1 MGGASGNLPHMASLL
16 ALLSSFLWGSADFYG
31 GKLAKRY
38 PSIAVTGL
46 SQSMGLLF
54 GIIAIVLTSSF
65 HAPDLSWTSYFLP
78 GIVAGIS
85 GFLGLTFFYAGLA
98 TGRMGVVSPISSL
111 GALIPLTVALINGER
126 PTTLQLLGMGIALIG
141 AFCASGPEIQSG
153 LSLKPLALA
162 LGATFGFGAALTFI
176 AMGSK
181 DSSLLTMTTM
191 RVTSV
196 SIAALI
202 ALRYR
207 SIGGIPAKTLPLLI
221 FIGVADFLA
230 NFTIGIATT
239 KGLVSITMVLGSL
252 FPIVTSVM
260 AFKFLHERL
269 HRVQYAGIV
278 FAILGISLISI

>member
-54 GIIAIVLTSSF
+54 GIIAIILTSSF
-65 HAPDLSWTSYFLP
+65 HSPNLSWSSYFLP

-126 PTTLQLLGMGIALIG
+126 PTTLQLLGMGIALLG

-162 LGATFGFGAALTFI
+162 LGATFGFGAALTFM

-202 ALRYR
+202 ALRFR

-221 FIGVADFLA
+221 FIGIADFLA
-230 NFTIGIATT
+230 NFLIGLATT

-269 HRVQYAGIV
+269 HRVQYVGIV

>member
-54 GIIAIVLTSSF
+54 GIIAIILTSSF
-65 HAPDLSWTSYFLP
+65 HSPNLSWSSYFLP

-126 PTTLQLLGMGIALIG
+126 PTTLQLLGMGIALLG

-162 LGATFGFGAALTFI
+162 LGATFGFGAALTFM

-202 ALRYR
+202 ALRFR

-221 FIGVADFLA
+221 FIGIAE
-230 NFTIGIATT
+230 IGRAH
-239 KGLVSITMVLGSL
+239 V
-252 FPIVTSVM
+252 
-260 AFKFLHERL
+260 
-269 HRVQYAGIV
+269 
-278 FAILGISLISI
+278 

>member
-54 GIIAIVLTSSF
+54 GIIAIILTSSF
-65 HAPDLSWTSYFLP
+65 HSPNLSWSSYFLP

-126 PTTLQLLGMGIALIG
+126 PTTLQLLGMGIALLG

-162 LGATFGFGAALTFI
+162 LGATFGFGAALTFM

-202 ALRYR
+202 ALRFR

-221 FIGVADFLA
+221 FIGIADFLA
-230 NFTIGIATT
+230 NFLIGLATT

-269 HRVQYAGIV
+269 HRVQYVGIV
-278 FAILGISLISI
+278 FAIIGISLISI

>member
-1 MGGASGNLPHMASLL
+1 
-16 ALLSSFLWGSADFYG
+16 
-31 GKLAKRY
+31 
-38 PSIAVTGL
+38 
-46 SQSMGLLF
+46 
-54 GIIAIVLTSSF
+54 
-65 HAPDLSWTSYFLP
+65 
-78 GIVAGIS
+78 
-85 GFLGLTFFYAGLA
+85 
-98 TGRMGVVSPISSL
+98 MGVVSPISSL

-126 PTTLQLLGMGIALIG
+126 PTTLQLLGMGIALLG

-162 LGATFGFGAALTFI
+162 LGATFGFGAALTFM

-202 ALRYR
+202 ALRFR

-221 FIGVADFLA
+221 FIGIADFLA
-230 NFTIGIATT
+230 NFLIGLATT

-269 HRVQYAGIV
+269 HRVQYVGIV

>member
-1 MGGASGNLPHMASLL
+1 MASLL

-54 GIIAIVLTSSF
+54 GIIAIILTSSF
-65 HAPDLSWTSYFLP
+65 HSPNLSWSSYFLP

-126 PTTLQLLGMGIALIG
+126 PTTLQLLGMGIALLG

-162 LGATFGFGAALTFI
+162 LGATFGFGAALTFM

-181 DSSLLTMTTM
+181 DSSLLTITTM

-202 ALRYR
+202 ALRFR

-221 FIGVADFLA
+221 FIGIADFLA
-230 NFTIGIATT
+230 NFLIGLATT

-269 HRVQYAGIV
+269 HRVQYVGIV
-278 FAILGISLISI
+278 FAIVGISLISI

>member
-54 GIIAIVLTSSF
+54 GIIAIILTSSF
-65 HAPDLSWTSYFLP
+65 HSPNLSWSSYFLP
-78 GIVAGIS
+78 GVVAGIS

-126 PTTLQLLGMGIALIG
+126 PTTLQLLGMGIALLG

-162 LGATFGFGAALTFI
+162 LGATFGFGAALTFM

-202 ALRYR
+202 ALRFR
-207 SIGGIPAKTLPLLI
+207 SKGGIPAKTLPLLI
-221 FIGVADFLA
+221 FIGIADFLA
-230 NFTIGIATT
+230 NFLIGLATT

-269 HRVQYAGIV
+269 HRVQYIGIV
-278 FAILGISLISI
+278 FAIVGISLISI

>member
-1 MGGASGNLPHMASLL
+1 MASLL

-31 GKLAKRY
+31 GKLSKRY

-54 GIIAIVLTSSF
+54 GVLVILFTSSF
-65 HAPDLSWTSYFLP
+65 HAPSFHWNTYFLP

-126 PTTLQLLGMGIALIG
+126 PTPLQLVGMAIALIG
-141 AFCASGPEIQSG
+141 AFCASGPEIRSG
-153 LSLKPLALA
+153 LPLKPLILA
-162 LGATFGFGAALTFI
+162 LGATFGFGTALTFM
-176 AMGSK
+176 AMGSQ

-196 SIAALI
+196 SIVAMI
-202 ALRYR
+202 ALRFR
-207 SIGGIPAKTLPLLI
+207 SLGGIPAKTLPLLI
-221 FIGVADFLA
+221 FIGTADFLA

-260 AFKFLHERL
+260 AYKFLDERL
-269 HRVQYAGIV
+269 HRVQYAGILL
-278 FAILGISLISI
+278 AILGISLISI